1 MQGDWATTVGNQ
13 FALGYYA
20 GADWNDEPVRM
31 PTQTLWDLQV
41 AYSGIKSLVLTLGAR
56 NLFDKQPASFST
68 SWLMQFQS
76 GYDSSQYDARG
87 RFVYLTGTLT
97 F

>member
-1 MQGDWATTVGNQ
+1 
-13 FALGYYA
+13 
-20 GADWNDEPVRM
+20 M

-41 AYSGIKSLVLTLGAR
+41 AWSGVKNLVLTLGAR
-56 NLFDKQPASFST
+56 NLFDKQPAGFSNAF
-68 SWLMQFQS
+68 LNQFQS

-87 RFVYLTGTLT
+87 RFVYLTGNFT